1 MQKSGSNGQDDNSR
15 YGKHQ
20 FGGDNNWQYK
30 KKNLLE
36 YVDTNEFYSI
46 KGISNDNTFMNVDKI
61 KNKTW
66 YDFKC
71 SYLEFYQLPKNKPI
85 NVYEI
90 FICNAIIYD
99 ANAVCTKIIYI
110 C

>member
-1 MQKSGSNGQDDNSR
+1 MVKMITQDTENINLGGIIIDNI
-15 YGKHQ
+15 
-20 FGGDNNWQYK
+20 K